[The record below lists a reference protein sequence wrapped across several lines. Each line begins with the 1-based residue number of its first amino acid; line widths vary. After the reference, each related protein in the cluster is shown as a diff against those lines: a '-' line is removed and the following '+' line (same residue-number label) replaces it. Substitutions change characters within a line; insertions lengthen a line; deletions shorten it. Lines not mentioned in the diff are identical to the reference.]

1 MSFHCNE
8 YLYILSSVKNKKA
21 NKYFLMYNGFKSN
34 YFYVKVSS
42 LKLENVYLIIYLG
55 LKSIYHFDLTYSICL
70 ARVINFKLFH
80 ILLLCALN
88 AYIPIHRR
96 FWLILAFTFL

>member
-8 YLYILSSVKNKKA
+8 YLYILSSVNNNQA

-42 LKLENVYLIIYLG
+42 LKLENVYLIIYLC
-55 LKSIYHFDLTYSICL
+55 LKSIYHFDLTYNICL
-70 ARVINFKLFH
+70 ARVINFKPFR
-80 ILLLCALN
+80 IIIVCA
-88 AYIPIHRR
+88 
-96 FWLILAFTFL
+96 